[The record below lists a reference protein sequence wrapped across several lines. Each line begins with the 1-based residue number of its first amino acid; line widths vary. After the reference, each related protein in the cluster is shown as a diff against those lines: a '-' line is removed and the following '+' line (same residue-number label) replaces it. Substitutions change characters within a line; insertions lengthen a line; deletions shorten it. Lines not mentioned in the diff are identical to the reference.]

1 MKIVDAK
8 PSKTK
13 TQILKNIFD
22 ALTHSESG
30 KAAYIEIESDLRRFR
45 KYARRQGYSTKAQK
59 QLHGGWLV
67 WIQAK

>member
-1 MKIVDAK
+1 MKIVDATPK
-8 PSKTK
+8 KSKSE
-13 TQILKNIFD
+13 ILKNIFD
-22 ALTHSESG
+22 TLLRSESD

-59 QLHGGWLV
+59 QLRGGWLV